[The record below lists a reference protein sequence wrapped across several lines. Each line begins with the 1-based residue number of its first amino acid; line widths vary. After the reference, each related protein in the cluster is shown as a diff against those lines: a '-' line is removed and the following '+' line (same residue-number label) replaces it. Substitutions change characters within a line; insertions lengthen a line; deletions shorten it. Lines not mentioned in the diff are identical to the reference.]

1 MKELFSRFW
10 IAESQAPQGIAENGE
25 FRINRIFLQKKTIA
39 ASVEKFFVQKNLLRK
54 DETKKDEK
62 NEKEKNE
69 KIKPKISP
77 RRVRPLFFILELVL
91 RKFRPKW
98 PTESPYNARKIK
110 K

>member
-1 MKELFSRFW
+1 MSPLFLDFW

-77 RRVRPLFFILELVL
+77 RRVRPLFFYSRACFKKIS
-91 RKFRPKW
+91 PKM
-98 PTESPYNARKIK
+98 THRIAL
-110 K
+110 